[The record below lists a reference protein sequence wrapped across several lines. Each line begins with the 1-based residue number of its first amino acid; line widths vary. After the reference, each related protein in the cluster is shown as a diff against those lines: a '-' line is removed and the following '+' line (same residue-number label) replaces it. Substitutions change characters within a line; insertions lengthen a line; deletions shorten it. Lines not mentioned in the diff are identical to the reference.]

1 MSMHVI
7 VGGGATALATA
18 RLLATDGDKVRVMHR
33 RGGPDEPGVEHVA
46 LDATDTDALTRLAD
60 GAATVFNCAAT
71 AYHTWPQ
78 TIPPLFGSIRTAAE
92 RTGAGYVML
101 GNLYG
106 YGPVD
111 GPVTAATPQRATG
124 PKGATRAAMWRE
136 AKQAHDAGRLRA
148 TEVRAGQF
156 LGAGAVS
163 LFSLLVAA
171 PVRVGRPVLVPAELD
186 HPHSFSA
193 IGDVARTLVAVAR
206 ADSSW
211 GRPWLAP
218 TITATMRELATR
230 FATLAGAPRPQL
242 ATMTDREITLLGLT
256 DPFWPE
262 LFETRFMDTGRFL
275 VDAGETERAFGLAT
289 SEVEEVLRE
298 ML

>member
-1 MSMHVI
+1 MSLHVI
-7 VGGGATALATA
+7 VGGGATALTTA
-18 RLLATDGDKVRVMHR
+18 RLLAADGEKVRVVHR
-33 RGGPDEPGVEHVA
+33 RGGADEPGIERVA
-46 LDATDTDALTRLAD
+46 LDATDSAALTRLAD
-60 GAATVFNCAAT
+60 GADTVFNCAAT
-71 AYHTWPQ
+71 SYHTWPQ
-78 TIPPLFGSIRTAAE
+78 TIPPLFGAIRTAAE

-106 YGPVD
+106 YGPVE
-111 GPVTAATPQRATG
+111 GPVTADTPQRATG

-136 AKQAHDAGRLRA
+136 AKQAHDAGRVRA
-148 TEVRAGQF
+148 AEVRAGQF

-171 PVRVGRPVLVPAELD
+171 PVRAGRPALVPAELD
-186 HPHSFSA
+186 HLHSFSA

-206 ADSSW
+206 DDRSW

-218 TITATMRELATR
+218 TIPATMRELAIR
-230 FATLAGAPRPQL
+230 FAALAGAPVPTL
-242 ATMTDREITLLGLT
+242 ATMTDREVSLLGLT

-275 VDAGETERAFGLAT
+275 VDAGETERAFGLTA
-289 SEVEEVLRE
+289 SGVEEVLRE